1 MPLLGGLL
9 PGPPPLDS
17 LEALGWRG
25 ILWLGPS
32 RPPRSAS
39 AGPPPRAPPPLF
51 LPEGRRAQASAARQ
65 RPGGSAGKLGAL
77 TLQPALGRPLM
88 QEARQASF
96 WTWSWKCFLL
106 VGSLSPLCSTDIQDH
121 RPRDWTPLRLHRAA
135 TLSCRAR
142 LQPLPPGHRLAR
154 SAAVAGLR
162 WFWQWHQLTGPGGA
176 GMPGPARPA
185 DAPQPGFSP
194 GRDCLPPAGTRAP
207 CWFLAPQP
215 AVGSGGLRHGRHQ
228 I

>member
-1 MPLLGGLL
+1 MAKTAPRATSKRLCLNSADRTRLEWTLGFSGLLATGTESHLPGGAQVLLLGGLL
-9 PGPPPLDS
+9 PGPPPLGS

-25 ILWLGPS
+25 ILWPGPS

-65 RPGGSAGKLGAL
+65 RPGGSAGKLSAL
-77 TLQPALGRPLM
+77 ALRPAPSSPLM
-88 QEARQASF
+88 REARQASF
-96 WTWSWKCFLL
+96 WTRSWKCFLS

-162 WFWQWHQLTGPGGA
+162 WFWQWH
-176 GMPGPARPA
+176 
-185 DAPQPGFSP
+185 
-194 GRDCLPPAGTRAP
+194 
-207 CWFLAPQP
+207 
-215 AVGSGGLRHGRHQ
+215 
-228 I
+228 

>member
-142 LQPLPPGHRLAR
+142 LHSFLQDLLFQVLHMYIFCAPTIQSHSSCPQC
-154 SAAVAGLR
+154 S
-162 WFWQWHQLTGPGGA
+162 
-176 GMPGPARPA
+176 MPFHMLCVC
-185 DAPQPGFSP
+185 DS
-194 GRDCLPPAGTRAP
+194 L
-207 CWFLAPQP
+207 
-215 AVGSGGLRHGRHQ
+215 
-228 I
+228 